1 MPKPRFRLVF
11 TTSVVVMET
20 TAGATRAAT
29 SANDGIVTEVT
40 GPEGVWRGVAVWA
53 WDCRINP
60 RSAVRTTPKATDAM
74 MIASVDRMRFVD
86 EFMTSLAPLTA
97 FRCVGLDCQV

>member
-1 MPKPRFRLVF
+1 MPMPRFRLVF

-40 GPEGVWRGVAVWA
+40 GPDDVWTGTAVCA
-53 WDCRINP
+53 LDCRINP
-60 RSAVRTTPKATDAM
+60 RSAVRTTPKATEAM
-74 MIASVDRMRFVD
+74 MIASVDRMRLV
-86 EFMTSLAPLTA
+86 EAFMTSLAPLTA
-97 FRCVGLDCQV
+97 LA